1 MLPAT
6 AKMFALVRSLS
17 ARREV
22 TEIAVSRWL
31 VQRHNLASLAA
42 LAGVARCRDDLAA
55 ATVRWIAIAREVPE
69 LVARLGDA
77 NVGVAPIKGVAYAM
91 GLYST
96 PAARPM
102 TDVDLL
108 VEPGRERDARRVL
121 DRAGFRLVGDMPL
134 HHASTWERGELTID
148 LHRNILAAGRSAI
161 AMDDV
166 WSRTRAGWP
175 DGARRLESVDELVFH
190 LVHMARNRLCGP
202 LVQVVDA
209 ARLLEHATE
218 ADARERARHWEID
231 AAVDAA
237 LVHYHTVVDGRASSR
252 LEPAENDVLFARQP
266 SFVRKLVFDIAI
278 AGSPRRAAVRLLAGA
293 LRRLGAHA

>member
-69 LVARLGDA
+69 LVTRLGDA

-190 LVHMARNRLCGP
+190 FVHMARNRLCGP
-202 LVQVVDA
+202 LIQVVDA
-209 ARLLEHATE
+209 ARLVEHAS
-218 ADARERARHWEID
+218 
-231 AAVDAA
+231 VDAA
-237 LVHYHTVVDGRASSR
+237 IDRASEWHIAAAVGTAAAFCAWVLGDGIRPSLAPSDDDLAFAYQPPPLHKLR
-252 LEPAENDVLFARQP
+252 FDVAT
-266 SFVRKLVFDIAI
+266 
-278 AGSPRRAAVRLLAGA
+278 AGSARPIAMRLLAA
-293 LRRLGAHA
+293 SVQRFYR